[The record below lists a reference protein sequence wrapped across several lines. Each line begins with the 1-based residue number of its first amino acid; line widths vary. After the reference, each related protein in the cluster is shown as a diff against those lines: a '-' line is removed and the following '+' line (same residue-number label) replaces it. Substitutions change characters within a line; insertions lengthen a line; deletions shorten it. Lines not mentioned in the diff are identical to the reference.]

1 MRRLCVIIVALWA
14 MGLGLVHIR
23 RAQVRARREVQQ
35 YRMKQISLRRR
46 LWDQEVRIG
55 QLTTPDRIRFRAAQM
70 PLQLVEKHNAPRQV
84 LTAHN
89 PN

>member
-23 RAQVRARREVQQ
+23 RAQVRARRDVQR
-35 YRMKQISLRRR
+35 YRMRQISLRRR

-55 QLTTPDRIRFRAAQM
+55 QLTTPDRIRFRVAQM
-70 PLQLVEKHNAPRQV
+70 PLQLVEKYNAPRQV

-89 PN
+89 PH

>member
-14 MGLGLVHIR
+14 IGLGLVHIR
-23 RAQVRARREVQQ
+23 RAQIRARRDVQR
-35 YRMKQISLRRR
+35 YLMKQISLRRR

-70 PLQLVEKHNAPRQV
+70 PLQLVEKHNASQQI